1 MSEMRN
7 HEDFEFKTYDGYIEI
22 LMNVKA
28 IIKAEP
34 MGELQKD
41 SLLTKI
47 QNFENVISETLAG
60 REEQAF
66 QERRDDN
73 TS

>member
-1 MSEMRN
+1 MKS
-7 HEDFEFKTYDGYIEI
+7 YDGHLEI
-22 LMNVKA
+22 LREVKS

-34 MGELQKD
+34 ICEEHKD

-47 QNFENVISETLAG
+47 DNFENVIGEMLAG

-66 QERRDDN
+66 QERRDDD
-73 TS
+73 TD

>member
-1 MSEMRN
+1 MSEMRT
-7 HEDFEFKTYDGYIEI
+7 HEDYEVKTYDGYIEI

-34 MGELQKD
+34 ICEEHKD

-47 QNFENVISETLAG
+47 DNFENVIREMLAG

-66 QERRDDN
+66 QERRNDN

>member
-1 MSEMRN
+1 MSEMVN
-7 HEDFEFKTYDGYIEI
+7 HEGYEVKTYDGYIEI

-34 MGELQKD
+34 LGELQKD

-47 QNFENVISETLAG
+47 QNFEDVICETLAG

>member
-1 MSEMRN
+1 MKS
-7 HEDFEFKTYDGYIEI
+7 YDGYLEI
-22 LMNVKA
+22 LREVKS

-34 MGELQKD
+34 LSEDHKD

-47 QNFENVISETLAG
+47 EHLEDVIGEMLAG

-66 QERRDDN
+66 QERRN
-73 TS
+73 KERGKK

>member
-1 MSEMRN
+1 MSEMVN
-7 HEDFEFKTYDGYIEI
+7 HKSYEVKTYDGYIEI
-22 LMNVKA
+22 LKEVKA
-28 IIKAEP
+28 IIEAEP
-34 MGELQKD
+34 ICEEHKD

-47 QNFENVISETLAG
+47 DNFENVIGEMLAG

-66 QERRDDN
+66 QERRNDN

>member
-1 MSEMRN
+1 MSEMRT
-7 HEDFEFKTYDGYIEI
+7 HENYEVKTYDGYIEI

>member
-1 MSEMRN
+1 MSEMVN
-7 HEDFEFKTYDGYIEI
+7 HKSYEVKTYDGYIEI
-22 LMNVKA
+22 LKEVKA

-47 QNFENVISETLAG
+47 QNFEDVICETLAG
-60 REEQAF
+60 REEQTF
-66 QERRDDN
+66 QERRDDD
-73 TS
+73 TD